1 MTVMVVIGR
10 VFLGLAFLAL
20 VTAWVSEMRGGPV
33 FGLSQQHLF
42 GDATV
47 MALLGYRSHG
57 RRLLACLQ
65 PLAVAPGAAAEKRL
79 GSAG

>member
-1 MTVMVVIGR
+1 MSVMVVIGR
-10 VFLGLAFLAL
+10 IFLGLAFLAV

-47 MALLGYRSHG
+47 MALLGI
-57 RRLLACLQ
+57 
-65 PLAVAPGAAAEKRL
+65 GAMVDAFWHARNR
-79 GSAG
+79 